1 MKKRIYRILS
11 LFLLLALLLGM
22 LPAGGMMRA
31 NAAETETVAAETE
44 GSTEVPAVT
53 EESTSE
59 PEAEEAQATAP
70 EDSPEPDALEK
81 EGTEESEPLDETEP
95 TDGAESFQDDKPARD
110 PATGYGRPTGTVDE
124 LETIPIPDEILA
136 NSYGLQI
143 PVILYGT
150 STFSVSFKYP
160 GDPKQ
165 TTYTTHLSGFRYHYL
180 NGQMAYCLEPQA
192 GSTAGAVYSQ
202 IAGGAE
208 LNVWDRFLSDSQRN
222 AIALVLAYGAPNGL
236 NSSTKLTLHGYEA
249 ATQVIIW
256 EIIVGYRSPTKP
268 YTRSNSGFYDF
279 VLSLCNPNDST
290 GTLRTAY
297 ISGYNSIVSS
307 MQSHGVIPSFASK
320 KQAQAPEHEMAY
332 DAASGLYRIVLT
344 DSNNA
349 INNDFPY
356 SSGNG
361 LTFTK
366 SGNRLTV
373 TATAEALR
381 NQPVMVSATGSD
393 PDTDNVSPVIWGT
406 QKSNHHEG
414 QILSQLAK
422 PDPVHVYFKLKAP
435 TTTNLTIQKV
445 CEDGNIAGITF
456 TVTDGNGSVL
466 FSGQTDQN
474 GRLNVPDLEV
484 GKTVTVTETVP
495 ENYVAENRVQTVTL
509 AASGNTVSFRNYPL
523 GTATMRKVSDKGN
536 VAGYCF
542 RLYRHKSG
550 DNSGRTWCGKSD
562 TDGRVYETDGDFNT
576 LGDEKSYVFRG
587 LTDGK
592 YSFRELLSLHGA
604 GNVWPESITFTT
616 SGGSTAACNLSFTGE
631 DLVAQENG
639 DCTVSGI
646 ELTGLDGGGALTIT
660 IKNEPVP
667 KGSITVKKVDESGK
681 AMKGVSFLLEYSTDG
696 GSIWAPVTS
705 RGETEPLTPGSC
717 SSAGLKNGRLVTG
730 SDGLAVFTGL
740 CVETDSGPV
749 LYRLTE
755 TATRPG
761 YSLLAGPAYEGPLP
775 EGEAHDVTLTAVNMP
790 EFQMPMTGGRG
801 FGFTIVGV
809 FVALL
814 SATALLILLRKK
826 RKNESI

>member
-1 MKKRIYRILS
+1 MKKHVHRILS

-22 LPAGGMMRA
+22 LPAGGAMRA
-31 NAAETETVAAETE
+31 YATETETVAAETE
-44 GSTEVPAVT
+44 ESTEVPAAAAETTT
-53 EESTSE
+53 ETEAPSTTEVEATE
-59 PEAEEAQATAP
+59 PEAPAEEKP
-70 EDSPEPDALEK
+70 EASKA
-81 EGTEESEPLDETEP
+81 DELP
-95 TDGAESFQDDKPARD
+95 RD
-110 PATGYGRPTGTVDE
+110 PATGYGRPTGTVEE
-124 LETIPIPDEILA
+124 LEAIPIPDEILA

-208 LNVWDRFLSDSQRN
+208 LNVWDRFLSDGQRN
-222 AIALVLAYGAPNGL
+222 AIALALAYGAPNGL

-290 GTLRTAY
+290 GTLRAAY

-356 SSGNG
+356 TSGNG

-381 NQPVMVSATGSD
+381 SQPVMVSATGSD

-406 QKSNHHEG
+406 ANSNHNVG

-435 TTTNLTIQKV
+435 TTTDLTIQKV
-445 CEDGNIAGITF
+445 CEDGNVGGITF
-456 TVTDGNGSVL
+456 TVTDSGGSVL

-474 GRLNVPDLEV
+474 GRLNVPGLEV

-495 ENYVAENRVQTVTL
+495 ENYVAENRVQAVTL

-523 GTATMRKVSDKGN
+523 GTATMIKVSDSGD

-562 TDGRVYETDGDFNT
+562 ADGRIYETDGDFNVLDSVKT
-576 LGDEKSYVFRG
+576 FEFKG

-592 YSFRELLSLHGA
+592 YSFRELLSIHGA
-604 GNVWPESITFTT
+604 GNVWPESITLTT
-616 SGGSTAACNLSFTGE
+616 RGGSTAACDLSFTGE
-631 DLVAQENG
+631 QLVAQENG

-646 ELTGLDGGGALTIT
+646 ELTGLDGGGTLTIT

-667 KGSITVKKVDESGK
+667 VGSITVRKVDESGK

-696 GSIWAPVTS
+696 GSTWAPVTS
-705 RGETEPLTPGSC
+705 RGETEPMTPGSC
-717 SSAGLKNGRLVTG
+717 TSAGLKNGKLVTG
-730 SDGLAVFTGL
+730 SDGLAAFTGL
-740 CVETDSGPV
+740 CVETDSGPI

-755 TATRPG
+755 TETRPG
-761 YSLLAGPAYEGPLP
+761 YSLLAGPAYEGPLH
-775 EGEAHDVTLTAVNMP
+775 EGEAHDVTVTAVNMP
-790 EFQMPMTGGRG
+790 EFQIPMTGGRG

-814 SATALLILLRKK
+814 SATALLVLLRKK

>member
-1 MKKRIYRILS
+1 MKKRIHRILS

-22 LPAGGMMRA
+22 LPVGGATRA
-31 NAAETETVAAETE
+31 YATETETVAAETE
-44 GSTEVPAVT
+44 ESTEVPAVT

-59 PEAEEAQATAP
+59 PEAEETQATDP
-70 EDSPEPDALEK
+70 EVGPGPDALEK
-81 EGTEESEPLDETEP
+81 EESEESEPLDETEP
-95 TDGAESFQDDKPARD
+95 PDAAEPFQEDKPARD
-110 PATGYGRPTGTVDE
+110 PATGYGRPTGTVEE
-124 LETIPIPDEILA
+124 LEAIPTPDEILA
-136 NSYGLQI
+136 DSYGLQI

-150 STFSVSFKYP
+150 TTFRVSFKYP
-160 GDPKQ
+160 NDPQQ
-165 TTYTTHLSGFRYHYL
+165 TSYSVGLSGFRYHYL

-208 LNVWDRFLSDSQRN
+208 LNVWERFLSIGQRN
-222 AIALVLAYGAPNGL
+222 AIALALAYGAPNGL
-236 NSSTKLTLHGYEA
+236 NSTTKLTLHGYEA

-256 EIIVGYRSPTKP
+256 ELIIGYRNTSAPFACT
-268 YTRSNSGFYDF
+268 NSGLYNF

-290 GTLRTAY
+290 GTLRAAY
-297 ISGYNSIVSS
+297 ISGYNSIISS

-320 KQAQAPEHEMAY
+320 KQTQAPEHEMAY
-332 DAASGLYRIVLT
+332 AAASGLYRIVLT

-406 QKSNHHEG
+406 ANSNHNVG

-422 PDPVHVYFKLKAP
+422 PDPVHVYFKLKGP
-435 TTTNLTIQKV
+435 SKTDMTIQKV

-523 GTATMRKVSDKGN
+523 GTATMMKVSDSGD

-562 TDGRVYETDGDFNT
+562 ADGRVYETDGDFNT
-576 LGDEKSYVFRG
+576 LGDEKSFVFRG

-604 GNVWPESITFTT
+604 GNVWPERITLTT
-616 SGGSTAACNLSFTGE
+616 SGGSTPACNLIFTGE
-631 DLVAQENG
+631 QLVAQENG

-646 ELTGLDGGGALTIT
+646 ELTGLDGGGTLTIT

-667 KGSITVKKVDESGK
+667 KGSLTIRKVDESGK

-696 GSIWAPVTS
+696 GSTWAPVTS

-717 SSAGLKNGRLVTG
+717 TSAGLKNGRLVTG
-730 SDGLAVFTGL
+730 NDGLAAFTGL
-740 CVETDSGPV
+740 CVGTDSSPV

-761 YSLLAGPAYEGPLP
+761 YSLLAGPAYEGPLT

-814 SATALLILLRKK
+814 SATALLILLRNK